1 MPYYYNI
8 VHTNTTITPQPMRCD
23 RELQSDII
31 PKGKLSD
38 YQMCVIRAV
47 VSNTI
52 TPLMDLDLPNFQP
65 LEIAMRYQGYV
76 VRVVLQYSQSVTGH
90 ASNDGLIDQFEQFII
105 MLNTTALTCWTFLN
119 DLITLP
125 STQFSTGFPFSYDPV
140 NQLMS
145 YSVNTDYLDTS
156 NDPIL
161 LAVNYKLSLLL
172 QGFQMKPVTLEGE
185 QFFQMYAAD
194 TGDNF
199 TAPNGLFKMT
209 QTCLA
214 FSSICSVNQIMIQT
228 TLPVQT
234 EMYSD
239 NTQLPVVLDFIP
251 AFTMKTFRNTM
262 IYEPIVPY
270 RKYDI
275 QGNVQYV
282 SFNVLWSDWSMG
294 ISDNSPDSTGKI
306 NQMILAPGQ
315 SFNLKIMFTPKV

>member
-8 VHTNTTITPQPMRCD
+8 VHTNTTDTLQPMRCD
-23 RELQSDII
+23 RELQSSII
-31 PKGKLSD
+31 PNGKLSD

-47 VSNTI
+47 ISNTA

-65 LEIAMRYQGYV
+65 LVVAMSYRGITTTNTLIY
-76 VRVVLQYSQSVTGH
+76 RPSITGH
-90 ASNDGLIDQFEQFII
+90 DDGLIDQFEQFIY
-105 MLNTTALTCWTFLN
+105 MLNNTVAACYSFLQ
-119 DLITLP
+119 LEITLP
-125 STQFSTGFPFSYDPV
+125 SPQFSTGFPFTYDSV

-145 YSVNTDYLDTS
+145 YSVDICYLDS
-156 NDPIL
+156 GNDPII

-172 QGFQMKPVTLEGE
+172 QGFQMKPIELGLDS

-199 TAPNGLFKMT
+199 TSPNGLFKMT

-214 FSSICSVNQIMIQT
+214 FSSICSVNQIMVQT
-228 TLPVQT
+228 TIPVQT

-239 NTQLPVVLDFIP
+239 NTQLPVILDFIP
-251 AFTMKTFRNTM
+251 SFSMGTFRNTLV
-262 IYEPIVPY
+262 YEPIVPY

-275 QGNVQYV
+275 QGHVQYV

-294 ISDNSPDSTGKI
+294 ISDNSPDVTGKI
-306 NQMILAPGQ
+306 NQMMLAPGQ